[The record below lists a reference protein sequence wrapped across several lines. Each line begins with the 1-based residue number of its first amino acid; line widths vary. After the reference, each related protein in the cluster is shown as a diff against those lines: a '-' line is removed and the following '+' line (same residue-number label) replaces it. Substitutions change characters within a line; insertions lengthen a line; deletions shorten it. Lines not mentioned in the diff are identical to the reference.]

1 MKLAGLG
8 KFISQN
14 IGGVAKNVLPGTALS
29 AGFGALAGGPQ
40 GALVY
45 GATDLLGSLPATML
59 GRYAARNIK
68 SQGLRNAIE
77 GGANLAGSLGGS
89 LVGSQLLYGGQ
100 PQQIAQQI
108 EQRSVVNQLPLEEQ
122 LLERS
127 PGTNFQTVGLS
138 PRAEFEQLLNRMP
151 AGGISPYL
159 SQEDQMIIQQLTG
172 GRS

>member
-8 KFISQN
+8 KFINQN
-14 IGGVAKNVLPGTALS
+14 IGATTRGVLPGTALN
-29 AGFGALAGGPQ
+29 AAFGAMSAGPQ
-40 GALVY
+40 GGLIF
-45 GATDLLGSLPATML
+45 GLSDLATSVPASLL
-59 GRYAARNIK
+59 GRYAGRNIK
-68 SQGLRNAIE
+68 SKGTRDLIE
-77 GGANLAGSLGGS
+77 GGANLGGVLLGNELGRAV
-89 LVGSQLLYGGQ
+89 LMAGQ

-138 PRAEFEQLLNRMP
+138 PRAEFEQLLNRIP

-172 GRS
+172 GR